1 MSVRRGKASFFSGCD
16 SHLATVAPASSNR
29 SGSGGNDTAEAFDA
43 KGRIGDP
50 ASRQAITR
58 VNAEQASKRFYCGSR
73 PSGHLGKAAV
83 VEIRGA
89 TRSLRRSR
97 RGTGVVAMACLH
109 KENARN
115 TGDPSGGRTACQRD
129 AREGQ
134 ARPCGES
141 DRPIVPSRPGN
152 AGGGKGP
159 DFGRVPE
166 AVTIRR
172 VAMLPSTKGR

>member
-43 KGRIGDP
+43 KGRVRRPREQAGHNTRERRAGLEVFIAGADPTVIWGRPPSSKSGEQPDPCDDP
-50 ASRQAITR
+50 A
-58 VNAEQASKRFYCGSR
+58 
-73 PSGHLGKAAV
+73 
-83 VEIRGA
+83 
-89 TRSLRRSR
+89 
-97 RGTGVVAMACLH
+97 GVVAMACLH

-172 VAMLPSTKGR
+172 VAMLP